1 MKKYLIAAIAL
12 VVISVGIVGGAS
24 IANAHEEGSSISD
37 RVAEL
42 LGVSP
47 DDLDSAVAQAR
58 TEARA
63 ERLASKLE
71 ATVAEGIISQEEA
84 DAIQAW
90 FSGKPEALS
99 KIRHMGLRQAIHN
112 DELESFLAG
121 LVADEIISQSE
132 SDEISSWISAR
143 PAATEKFRE
152 FRKAGRKCQF
162 RHHGSKH
169 GFGGRWHGDQNT
181 DPSPTTTITTTGA

>member
-24 IANAHEEGSSISD
+24 IANARDEGSSISD

-42 LGVSP
+42 LGISP
-47 DDLDSAVAQAR
+47 DDLESAVSQAR

-71 ATVAEGIISQEEA
+71 AAVAEGIITQEEA
-84 DAIQAW
+84 DAIQDW
-90 FSGKPEALS
+90 FNGKPEALS
-99 KIRHMGLRQAIHN
+99 NIRHMGLRQAVHN

-121 LVADEIISQSE
+121 LVADEIINQSE

-152 FRKAGRKCQF
+152 FRKAGRNCKF
-162 RHHGSKH
+162 RHHGSNY
-169 GFGGRWHGDQNT
+169 GFGGRWHGDQ
-181 DPSPTTTITTTGA
+181 DPTLSPTNIATTGA

>member
-1 MKKYLIAAIAL
+1 MKKYLIAAIAF
-12 VVISVGIVGGAS
+12 VVISVGVVGGAS
-24 IANAHEEGSSISD
+24 IANAHDEGSSMTD

-47 DDLDSAVAQAR
+47 DDLDSAIARAR

-71 ATVAEGIISQEEA
+71 AAVLEEIITQEEV
-84 DAIQAW
+84 DAIEAW
-90 FSGKPEALS
+90 FNGKPEALS
-99 KIRHMGLRQAIHN
+99 KIRHMGLRQAVHN

-121 LVADEIISQSE
+121 LVADEIINQAE

-143 PAATEKFRE
+143 PAATKKFRE
-152 FRKAGRKCQF
+152 FRKVSRGCKF
-162 RHHGSKH
+162 RHHESSH
-169 GFGGRWHGDQNT
+169 GFGGRWHGDQVPA
-181 DPSPTTTITTTGA
+181 PSPTNITGA